1 MCLLINDQDYWEV
14 MKSFFKEEGLVKQHL
29 DSYND
34 FVQNTLQ
41 EIIDE
46 ITGIKIEVPNHVYD
60 IKFGTIEVRDP
71 RVVEVD
77 GTVREVH
84 PREARIRNL
93 TYSAPLYL
101 DIILNEEGRETLEC
115 VQIGNIPIMVK
126 SDLCLLEK
134 HTPDDLTSIGED
146 PNEVGGYFIV
156 NGSERVIVSLEDLAP
171 NRVLIEV
178 DNRGSNPVYRGKV
191 FSTTVGFRARIEMAK
206 KAKGEMVVSI
216 PGVPVPVPFAVLMRA
231 LGVETDREIAEMV
244 SLDPDILNELEAS
257 FIDAA
262 GIDTIE
268 DAVLFIGN
276 RVAFGQ
282 VKEFRIKRSETIV
295 DRNLL
300 PHIGRADTNRIEKA
314 IFLGE
319 MASRIIELKLG
330 RREEDDKDHLKNK
343 RIKLAGPL
351 LAELFR
357 SAFWSL
363 YRDMRYQFRRMS
375 TRRKGVL
382 ISASVRP
389 GIISSR
395 IKHALA
401 TGNWRRGRVGMTQLL
416 DRTNTLSTLS
426 HLRRLQSPLSRSQPN
441 FQARDLHST
450 HWGRLCPN
458 ETPEGANCGLV
469 KNLSLMASVSVGT
482 DAEKIK
488 RTLIYLGVVEARNAD
503 EQLRHKGAKIF
514 VEGYLLGYTTSPVEL
529 VNTIRDMRRRGE
541 LSTEANIGYYH
552 IHNEIY
558 VNSDEGRIRRPLLI
572 LRDGKPLI
580 KSRHIR
586 NIQAGRWQWSDLVR
600 EGIIEYLDAEE
611 EENAF
616 VALEQSKITE
626 SHTHMEI
633 CVNTILGVSASIIP
647 YPEHNQSPRNTYQS
661 AMAKQAPGMYAL
673 NYKDRTDTRGHILHY
688 PQKPLVQTKP
698 MEVVGFNERPAGQN
712 FVVAVLSS
720 NGYNMEDA
728 IIFNKSSVERGLGNS
743 SFFRIYKAAS
753 KQYLGGAKDRLTIPE
768 PGIRGYHGAE
778 AYRMLEEDG
787 LISTEAQVKGGDI
800 LVGKTSPPRFLEE
813 YRGFEVRGPQLRDSS
828 LGVRPTEL
836 GVVDTV
842 FVTKD
847 IEGSHLVKVKVRSHR
862 IPELGDKFVSRHG
875 QKGVIGLLVPQED
888 MPFSIHGTIPD
899 IMINP
904 HAFPSRMTVGQFLEM
919 LAGKAAS
926 MRGDFVDGTPF
937 SNEPRETLSETLK
950 HLGLQPG
957 GTEVMYDGQS
967 GRKLETQTYIGVA
980 FYQKL
985 HHMVV
990 DKIHA
995 RARGQVQMLTRQPTE
1010 GRARGGGL
1018 RFGEMERD
1026 CLVAHGTASLL
1037 KDRLLDESDSYTI
1050 YVCERC
1056 GKLAFYDIRQRK
1068 YVCPICQSK
1077 GDVEPVT
1084 VSYAFKLL
1092 LQEMM
1097 SLCMSPTLALAK
1109 EVD

>member
-1 MCLLINDQDYWEV
+1 MLLSDQEHWDV
-14 MKSFFKEEGLVKQHL
+14 MKSFFAEEGLVKQHL

-41 EIIDE
+41 HIIDE
-46 ITGIKIEVPNHVYD
+46 IRGIQIETPGRTYD
-60 IKFGTIEVRDP
+60 IKFGTIEVDKP

-77 GTVREVH
+77 GTVRSVY
-84 PREARIRNL
+84 PRETRIRNL

-101 DIILNEEGRETLEC
+101 DIILDDEGRETLEC
-115 VQIGNIPIMVK
+115 VNIGNLPIMVK
-126 SDLCLLEK
+126 SDLCLLSK
-134 HTPDDLTSIGED
+134 HTPEELIRIGED
-146 PNEVGGYFIV
+146 PKEVGGYFIV

-171 NRVLIEV
+171 NRVLIET
-178 DNRGSNPVYRGKV
+178 DNRGSRPVYRGKV
-191 FSTTVGFRARIEMAK
+191 FSTTVGFRARIEMAL
-206 KAKGEMVVSI
+206 KAKGEMVISI
-216 PGVPVPVPFAVLMRA
+216 PGVPVPVPFVILMRA
-231 LGVETDREIAEMV
+231 LGVETDRKVAEMV
-244 SLDPDILNELEAS
+244 SLDTDILNELETS
-257 FIDAA
+257 FSDAA
-262 GIDTIE
+262 DAQTIE
-268 DAVLFIGN
+268 DAILYIGN

-282 VKEFRIKRSETIV
+282 VREFRLKRAETII

-300 PHIGRADTNRIEKA
+300 PHIGREPTDRLDKA

-319 MASRIIELKLG
+319 MASRIIELKFG

-343 RIKLAGPL
+343 RTKLAGPL

-382 ISASVRP
+382 ISAAVRP

-395 IKHALA
+395 VQHALA

-416 DRTNTLSTLS
+416 DRTTTLSTLS

-441 FQARDLHST
+441 FEARDLHST

-469 KNLSLMASVSVGT
+469 KNLALMASISVGT
-482 DAEKIK
+482 DPEK
-488 RTLIYLGVVEARNAD
+488 RTLLYLGVTPAKDAD
-503 EQLRHKGAKIF
+503 EKLRHEGAKLF
-514 VEGYLLGYTTSPVEL
+514 VEGYLLGYTTLPDQL
-529 VNTIRDMRRRGE
+529 VDTVREMRWRGE
-541 LSTEANIGYYH
+541 ISGEVNIAYYSD
-552 IHNEIY
+552 HNEIY
-558 VNSDEGRIRRPLLI
+558 VNCDEGRIRRPLVLV
-572 LRDGKPLI
+572 REGKPLL
-580 KSRHIR
+580 KARHVR
-586 NIQAGRWQWSDLVR
+586 NIQQGRWQWSDLIR
-600 EGIIEYLDAEE
+600 EGIIEYIDAEE
-611 EENAF
+611 EENALIATDNTK
-616 VALEQSKITE
+616 VTE
-626 SHTHMEI
+626 EHTHMEI
-633 CVNTILGVSASIIP
+633 CSYAILGVTASIIP
-647 YPEHNQSPRNTYQS
+647 FPEHNQSPRNTYQA

-673 NYKDRTDTRGHILHY
+673 NFRDRTDTRGHLLHY
-688 PQKPLVQTKP
+688 PQKPLAQTRP
-698 MEVVGFNERPAGQN
+698 MEIMGFNDRPAGQN
-712 FVVAVLSS
+712 YVVAVLSS

-728 IIFNKSSVERGLGNS
+728 IIFNKSSIERGLGHS
-743 SFFRIYKAAS
+743 SFYRIYKAVC
-753 KQYLGGAKDRLTIPE
+753 KQYLGGAKDRLTLPE

-778 AYRMLEEDG
+778 SYRMLEEDG

-800 LVGKTSPPRFLEE
+800 LIGKTSPPRFSEE
-813 YRGFEVRGPQLRDSS
+813 YRGFEIRGPQLRDSS
-828 LGVRPTEL
+828 IAVRPTEQ
-836 GVVDTV
+836 GVVDSV

-875 QKGVIGLLVPQED
+875 QKGVIGMVIPQED
-888 MPFSIHGTIPD
+888 MPFSAHGTVPD

-904 HAFPSRMTVGQFLEM
+904 HAFPSRMTVGQFLESV
-919 LAGKAAS
+919 AGKAAALQGE
-926 MRGDFVDGTPF
+926 MVDGTPF
-937 SNEPRETLSETLK
+937 INEPLESISEILRK
-950 HLGLQPG
+950 LGLEPG
-957 GTEVMYDGQS
+957 GRELMYDGQS
-967 GRKLETQTYIGVA
+967 GRMFETHIYVGLT

-1026 CLVAHGTASLL
+1026 CLVGHGTAMLL
-1037 KDRLLDESDSYTI
+1037 KDRLLEESDAYTI

-1068 YVCPICQSK
+1068 YVCPMCEGK
-1077 GDVEPVT
+1077 GNVEPVT

-1092 LQEMM
+1092 LQELQ
-1097 SLCMSPTLALAK
+1097 SICLSPTLELAK
-1109 EVD
+1109 EVG